1 MTVRE
6 SIGGKAGKKAG
17 RYLLEALL
25 LAGIVY
31 LIYALAGIREL
42 LTWTY
47 GVRTFLTG
55 TAVFF
60 LAALSAGKSFLTA
73 FRGVPTALFLLYA
86 LPFSLVSSAAAG
98 AVGIRAEA
106 ASPCFQM
113 ALGLAALL
121 FLSLE
126 TGRRF
131 RAARIPAGIFSFLLL
146 FAACVNL
153 LVYLTYYILYGA
165 PFSQDT
171 MTVILLTNAQEAS
184 EFLLSRLGAA
194 GTAGAAAFLLLY
206 AWLCVRYIQREF
218 RRGARETGKLR
229 RGALLLQALVFLCGC
244 LLLNHWCVRTFP
256 GLEYRHARKY
266 IDSMSQLSG
275 QHEESLSRLALT
287 AEQGTLPHALPG
299 TVIAVIGETANRD
312 HMKAFNPAYPSE
324 TTPWLSAQKEGFYL
338 FPKAYSNYPITVTAL
353 FNYLTNMNQYNGK
366 TEGDIVTITDI
377 ANRAGYRTYWLSN
390 QDKDTSVVPLLA
402 SASAEEHWTSPL
414 MGDDRNLLTLLKKVP
429 RDGSNFIVI
438 HLWGSHDRY
447 RDRVPDGFPRF
458 DYGEERQRAADYDTS
473 IRYTDEV
480 LKEIFEYASENL
492 NLQAMTYCSDH
503 GEDMAHTHH
512 GGSGFTYD
520 MIRVPLFIYLSPAY
534 QAAFPETAANLA
546 AHRDDVFTNDLMF
559 DTICGLLRAPNSEY
573 DPRYDLTSAEYDL
586 PLEKAVTE
594 QGAVRIADDPAL
606 KNRAK

>member
-31 LIYALAGIREL
+31 LVYALAGIREL

-86 LPFSLVSSAAAG
+86 LPFPLVSSAAAG

-194 GTAGAAAFLLLY
+194 GTAAFLLLY

-275 QHEESLSRLALT
+275 QHEKSLARLVLT

-324 TTPWLSAQKEGFYL
+324 TTPWLSARKDGFYL

-429 RDGSNFIVI
+429 KNGSNFIVI

-520 MIRVPLFIYLSPAY
+520 SLSLSTCLRLIRRLSRKRRPIWRRTGTMFSPMTLCSTRSAVSSARRIPNTTRAMISPARSM
-534 QAAFPETAANLA
+534 T
-546 AHRDDVFTNDLMF
+546 
-559 DTICGLLRAPNSEY
+559 CLLKKR
-573 DPRYDLTSAEYDL
+573 
-586 PLEKAVTE
+586 
-594 QGAVRIADDPAL
+594 
-606 KNRAK
+606 

>member
-31 LIYALAGIREL
+31 LVYALAGIREL

-86 LPFSLVSSAAAG
+86 LPFPLVSSAAAG

-275 QHEESLSRLALT
+275 QHEKSLARLVLT

-312 HMKAFNPAYPSE
+312 HMKAFNPAYPLE
-324 TTPWLSAQKEGFYL
+324 TTPWLSARKDGFYL
-338 FPKAYSNYPITVTAL
+338 FPKAYSNYSITVTAL

-429 RDGSNFIVI
+429 KNGSNFIVI

-473 IRYTDEV
+473 IRYTDKV

-512 GGSGFTYD
+512 GAMFSPMTLCSTRSAVSSARRIPNTTRA
-520 MIRVPLFIYLSPAY
+520 MISPAR
-534 QAAFPETAANLA
+534 N
-546 AHRDDVFTNDLMF
+546 
-559 DTICGLLRAPNSEY
+559 TICLLKKR
-573 DPRYDLTSAEYDL
+573 
-586 PLEKAVTE
+586 
-594 QGAVRIADDPAL
+594 
-606 KNRAK
+606 

>member
-1 MTVRE
+1 MRDD
-6 SIGGKAGKKAG
+6 
-17 RYLLEALL
+17 
-25 LAGIVY
+25 
-31 LIYALAGIREL
+31 
-42 LTWTY
+42 
-47 GVRTFLTG
+47 
-55 TAVFF
+55 
-60 LAALSAGKSFLTA
+60 SAGEHWRKSREEGGA
-73 FRGVPTALFLLYA
+73 VPAG
-86 LPFSLVSSAAAG
+86 SAAAG

-131 RAARIPAGIFSFLLL
+131 RAARISAGIFSFLLL

-324 TTPWLSAQKEGFYL
+324 TTPWLSARKDGFYL

-414 MGDDRNLLTLLKKVP
+414 MGDDRNLLALLKK
-429 RDGSNFIVI
+429 
-438 HLWGSHDRY
+438 
-447 RDRVPDGFPRF
+447 
-458 DYGEERQRAADYDTS
+458 
-473 IRYTDEV
+473 
-480 LKEIFEYASENL
+480 
-492 NLQAMTYCSDH
+492 
-503 GEDMAHTHH
+503 
-512 GGSGFTYD
+512 
-520 MIRVPLFIYLSPAY
+520 
-534 QAAFPETAANLA
+534 
-546 AHRDDVFTNDLMF
+546 
-559 DTICGLLRAPNSEY
+559 
-573 DPRYDLTSAEYDL
+573 SAE
-586 PLEKAVTE
+586 K
-594 QGAVRIADDPAL
+594 R
-606 KNRAK
+606 K